1 MAPEKWFCNEEWNL
15 TIEEHFFKKLRRARD
30 KAQYLKIQ
38 AGCLCKKHPQVALA
52 LLEKFFALDGNSIF
66 RADAFLHQAEVHLS
80 LGDKRKALESFQKAL
95 QRQRE
100 FPNVIT
106 PAWSEYGL
114 LVATEKMSEL
124 FDDALKVLQE
134 HKTGLLF
141 PIEQFLWYGIYAL
154 ITDARGERQA
164 AKEYAAKALHISG
177 LTHSGLRYHPKL
189 GLVEARYESLK
200 ATLRWLA
207 AEQLA

>member
-1 MAPEKWFCNEEWNL
+1 MPPQKISPSSVSVAGEV
-15 TIEEHFFKKLRRARD
+15 LRIGRQLNFGA
-30 KAQYLKIQ
+30 
-38 AGCLCKKHPQVALA
+38 
-52 LLEKFFALDGNSIF
+52 E
-66 RADAFLHQAEVHLS
+66 AFLHQAEAHLS
-80 LGDKRKALESFQKAL
+80 LGAKQKAIESFQEAL

-106 PAWSEYGL
+106 AAWSEYGL
-114 LVATEKMSEL
+114 LVASEKMSEL

-134 HKTGLLF
+134 HKTGLLL

-154 ITDARGERQA
+154 ITDARGEHQV
-164 AKEYAAKALHISG
+164 AKDSAAKALHFSG

-189 GLVEARYESLK
+189 GFVEARYESLK

-207 AEQLA
+207 AERLA